1 MKLFKFATPT
11 TQVTKM
17 KTSQTFKLRFLMQL
31 LSKQLTISLSKV
43 TLLQV
48 NFTNLLEVKQIWQ
61 AIRKKVLQV
70 NNLQLQATAISLVT
84 NM

>member
-1 MKLFKFATPT
+1 
-11 TQVTKM
+11 M

-70 NNLQLQATAISLVT
+70 NNLQLQTTAISLVT

>member
-1 MKLFKFATPT
+1 
-11 TQVTKM
+11 M

-48 NFTNLLEVKQIWQ
+48 NFTNLLEMKLIWQ
-61 AIRKKVLQV
+61 AIRKKALLV
-70 NNLQLQATAISLVT
+70 NNLQLQTTVISLVT
-84 NM
+84 SM

>member
-1 MKLFKFATPT
+1 
-11 TQVTKM
+11 M
-17 KTSQTFKLRFLMQL
+17 KTSQTFKLLFLMQL